1 VTKTIPPSIIAALTL
16 GCIAFAVAVIS
27 ITYSHSK
34 KVERR
39 AVEMTAEA
47 YSKSI
52 STFRNFYSAVLLEQL
67 HDSDIKISHDYADKT
82 STLPIPAT
90 MSLDLIQFLNARR
103 AGVSLRIVSQYPFP
117 WRKTRTLS
125 EFELAAMEE
134 FRTTSETKF
143 TRSMK
148 QDGEALFEYA
158 VPMRLSVACVDC
170 HNTHPD
176 TPKND
181 WRVGDVRGLQ
191 IVAIHPQSFAAEDV
205 GGEARIVVAILVF
218 FAFTF
223 SVIAWLISIN
233 NRSLQLLTRE
243 KERLLEARQI
253 AEVANQAKSDFLATV
268 SHEIRTPMNGVIG
281 MTDTLLDAE
290 LPKKQRHVATMIRD
304 SGEALLRII
313 NDILDFS
320 KMEAGRLLLE
330 HESFDLVDLVENA
343 TELLATRAQSK
354 GLELVVFVSPDLSE
368 RYLGDAGRFRQ
379 VLLNLL
385 NNAVKFTDAG
395 TVSIVVSPAGDAQEI
410 RVEIRDTGIGI
421 SQESRGQLFQS
432 FSQIDPSTARR
443 FGGTGLGLA
452 ISQRIIALMNGNIG
466 MESEAGKGSVFWFE
480 VPLKKVADDALRAD
494 GAGHFNSRS
503 IVVVDVN
510 EASRNALGK
519 RLTHWGFQLRLA
531 SGREQALMY
540 LRSEKPDIVLINANL
555 PEADDDELLKQLD
568 VGREHSC
575 ARVIVIDT
583 VASSYPANS
592 PLRALTD
599 RWLHK
604 PVRRSTLFEALVTVL
619 EPNTQAAV
627 PTISANT
634 QTSSN
639 QIPDIHTPHSRRLRI
654 LVAEDNPVNQKV
666 AVALL
671 RRLGHECEIA
681 CDGQQTVDCVR
692 STPYDLVLMDI
703 QMPGMDGYQ
712 ATRSIRALPSESAH
726 IPIIAVT
733 ANAMQGDAQKCLQ
746 AGMDR
751 YVTKPISRAKLAAAI
766 NELVS

>member
-1 VTKTIPPSIIAALTL
+1 
-16 GCIAFAVAVIS
+16 
-27 ITYSHSK
+27 
-34 KVERR
+34 
-39 AVEMTAEA
+39 M
-47 YSKSI
+47 
-52 STFRNFYSAVLLEQL
+52 
-67 HDSDIKISHDYADKT
+67 
-82 STLPIPAT
+82 
-90 MSLDLIQFLNARR
+90 
-103 AGVSLRIVSQYPFP
+103 
-117 WRKTRTLS
+117 
-125 EFELAAMEE
+125 
-134 FRTTSETKF
+134 
-143 TRSMK
+143 
-148 QDGEALFEYA
+148 
-158 VPMRLSVACVDC
+158 
-170 HNTHPD
+170 
-176 TPKND
+176 
-181 WRVGDVRGLQ
+181 
-191 IVAIHPQSFAAEDV
+191 
-205 GGEARIVVAILVF
+205 
-218 FAFTF
+218 
-223 SVIAWLISIN
+223 
-233 NRSLQLLTRE
+233 
-243 KERLLEARQI
+243 
-253 AEVANQAKSDFLATV
+253 
-268 SHEIRTPMNGVIG
+268 
-281 MTDTLLDAE
+281 
-290 LPKKQRHVATMIRD
+290 
-304 SGEALLRII
+304 
-313 NDILDFS
+313 
-320 KMEAGRLLLE
+320 
-330 HESFDLVDLVENA
+330 DLVENA

-432 FSQIDPSTARR
+432 FSQIDASTARR

-466 MESEAGKGSVFWFE
+466 MESEVGKGSVFWFE

-592 PLRALTD
+592 PLRALAD

-639 QIPDIHTPHSRRLRI
+639 QTPDIHTPHSRRLRI